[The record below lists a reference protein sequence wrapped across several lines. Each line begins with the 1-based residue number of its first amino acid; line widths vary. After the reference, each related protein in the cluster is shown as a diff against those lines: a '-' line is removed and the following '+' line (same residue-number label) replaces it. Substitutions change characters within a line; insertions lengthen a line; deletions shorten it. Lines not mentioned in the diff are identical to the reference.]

1 MKGKHMHGTS
11 SSDSPSPRGRPA
23 LFSGRRCSGTVAA
36 LTLFLSIGVVGCG
49 ASEKDPGQQPT
60 ASYQETP
67 RGIPG
72 IEPSQETKD
81 FHKYLLATDENKD
94 LTTVSID
101 VKTEASGTETSAQII
116 TGLDKELR
124 TPDSPDQ
131 QKAERLAKAFS
142 AWRTAQIRDHGTVK
156 VYNPAAETMASAA
169 W

>member
-1 MKGKHMHGTS
+1 MHATS
-11 SSDSPSPRGRPA
+11 SSDSPSPRVRPSRV
-23 LFSGRRCSGTVAA
+23 SGRRRSGTAAA
-36 LTLFLSIGVVGCG
+36 LTVLFSIAVVGCG

-72 IEPSQETKD
+72 TEPSQETKD

-94 LTTVSID
+94 LSTVSMD
-101 VKTEASGTETSAQII
+101 VKTEASGTDTSAQII

-131 QKAERLAKAFS
+131 KKAERLAKAFS
-142 AWRTAQIRDHGTVK
+142 AWRTEQIRDHGTVK
-156 VYNPAAETMASAA
+156 VYNPAAETMATGA